1 MTMSSADRPQ
11 RNEPIFDID
20 PVTGRSIEV
29 FYADRTLETFG
40 RDGAG
45 WFWWPRRRGFTPIG
59 PACGPFPTNYSAYR
73 NAMLGDGLGSNLGI
87 GRTTTTGNNVKTEA
101 YAVFVA
107 EREGFSARVPG
118 TSKTAIKSASPDN
131 RGGLCVP
138 MACTGPADA
147 AQADSAGW

>member
-87 GRTTTTGNNVKTEA
+87 GRTTTTGNNAKTEA

-107 EREGFSARVPG
+107 EREGFEPPTRFRPPG
-118 TSKTAIKSASPDN
+118 ASNYKTPALVATRIAVMKSN
-131 RGGLCVP
+131 
-138 MACTGPADA
+138 
-147 AQADSAGW
+147 